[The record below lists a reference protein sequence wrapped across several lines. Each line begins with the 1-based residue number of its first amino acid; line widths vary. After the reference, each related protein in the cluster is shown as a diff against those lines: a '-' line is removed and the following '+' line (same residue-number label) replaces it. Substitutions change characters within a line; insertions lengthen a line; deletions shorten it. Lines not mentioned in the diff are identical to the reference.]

1 KKNPPVLSWGGVW
14 AWGIGGQT
22 ACERG
27 TAIFLF
33 IGFEPYFTR
42 CFYLAQVIRFS
53 PLTLPPKLKNLNIV

>member
-1 KKNPPVLSWGGVW
+1 VSCSWRVLVRVLLGP
-14 AWGIGGQT
+14 T